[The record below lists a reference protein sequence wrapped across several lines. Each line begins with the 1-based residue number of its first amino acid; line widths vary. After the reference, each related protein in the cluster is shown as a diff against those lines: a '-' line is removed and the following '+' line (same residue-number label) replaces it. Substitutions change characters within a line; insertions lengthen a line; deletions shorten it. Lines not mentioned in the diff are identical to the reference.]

1 MTKRTSKAAGIVP
14 AAAAAAAVAAVI
26 ADGAQAD
33 AEGERPNEE
42 AGAASAGETVS
53 GASSQEGAAAS
64 DGPIASTDI
73 LASNDLPPPPP
84 GVATLDPANPHVA
97 LALLALDR
105 IRGAASA
112 EEAFAAV
119 IDAAALVALATGFS
133 PFPDAPGHM
142 SDPFETQGMDL
153 ATKPDQTALVDMDL
167 AGRVLQVR
175 ALAPNGRRRAGY
187 AFGSEPQPVNVDDLS
202 EEQLAAIL
210 SDGHLAV
217 QVTD

>member
-14 AAAAAAAVAAVI
+14 AVGAAAAVAAVI

-33 AEGERPNEE
+33 TGGERPNEGAST
-42 AGAASAGETVS
+42 AGTGETAS
-53 GASSQEGAAAS
+53 GASSQEGSAAS
-64 DGPIASTDI
+64 DGAIAGTDI
-73 LASNDLPPPPP
+73 LAGGDLPPLPP
-84 GVATLDPANPHVA
+84 GVPTLDPSDPNVA

-119 IDAAALVALATGFS
+119 IDAAPLVALATGFS

-142 SDPFETQGMDL
+142 RVPFDVLGVDL
-153 ATKPDQTALVDMDL
+153 ATKPDQTALAEMDL

-202 EEQLAAIL
+202 GEQLAAIL